1 MACLC
6 MFKQGGEEKNV
17 KTIQEEWLCK
27 GKKINK
33 MIRKWGQENNRK
45 EINLK

>member
-1 MACLC
+1 MECLC
-6 MFKQGGEEKNV
+6 MFKQGGKEKNV

-27 GKKINK
+27 GKKIK